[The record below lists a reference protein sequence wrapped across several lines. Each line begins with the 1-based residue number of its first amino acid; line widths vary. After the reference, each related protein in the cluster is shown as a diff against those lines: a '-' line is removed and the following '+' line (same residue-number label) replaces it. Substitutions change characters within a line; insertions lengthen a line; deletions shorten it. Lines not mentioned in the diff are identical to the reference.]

1 MQISTQPYPFTD
13 DVGVN
18 FPLQVA
24 RGLVTGVTQINKFG
38 ASPSGVQTT
47 ATDIW
52 SRADATPTQQIWLAP
67 TAARVHAIVSSS
79 TSDDGNPVGVGAR
92 TIRVYGLT
100 SWSTAETSEDITLDG
115 TTPVNTANSYVIIHR
130 MKVLTS
136 GATSINV
143 GNITATAATDSTV
156 TAVILAGD
164 GQTEMAIYGVPSVQ
178 SFYLTRW
185 GVGIDKSSG
194 GAASCDFQMRVNE
207 NPNVQTTN
215 FIRKDDMSVQST
227 GSQSFERNYH
237 NPVKFSGPCIIKVQG
252 IASANDTDAKS
263 GFDGYLV
270 TN

>member
-38 ASPSGVQTT
+38 
-47 ATDIW
+47 
-52 SRADATPTQQIWLAP
+52 
-67 TAARVHAIVSSS
+67 
-79 TSDDGNPVGVGAR
+79 
-92 TIRVYGLT
+92 
-100 SWSTAETSEDITLDG
+100 
-115 TTPVNTANSYVIIHR
+115 IHR

-143 GNITATAATDSTV
+143 GNITATAATDATV

-194 GAASCDFQMRVNE
+194 VAASCDFQMRVNE